1 MNLPLLAG
9 TLGKTC
15 YGSLQEFYVDMFAKG
30 VAVLPVGTANVWV
43 GDAPPADIVRY
54 PIWARTSAGNPVWP
68 PVWQLFNG
76 NWVAKHPVPASG
88 SELRL
93 WVGSLANL
101 ATYDGGDN
109 GAPSAVSGPMWQEY
123 APLRALMPIGVGSLP
138 SATAIPV
145 TGTGGEENH
154 TLLLTEIPQHQHDM
168 QASGTGGGSN
178 NVVASAGTQLP
189 KTTGVWLTA
198 LGGGGKPDGTTAPHN
213 NMPPYYGVYFISR
226 TSRLYYTTPQ

>member
-1 MNLPLLAG
+1 MNLSLLPG

-15 YGSLQEFYVDMFAKG
+15 YGSLQEFYNDMFAKG
-30 VAVLPVGTANVWV
+30 AAVLPVGTANVWV
-43 GDAPPADIVRY
+43 GDAPPVDIVRY
-54 PIWARTSAGNPVWP
+54 PVWARTSGGNPVWP
-68 PVWQLFNG
+68 PIWELFNG
-76 NWVAKHPVPASG
+76 NWVAKHPTPASG

-138 SATAIPV
+138 SGIAIPV
-145 TGTGGEENH
+145 TGPGGEENH
-154 TLLLTEIPQHQHDM
+154 TLVLTETPNHAHAMFTLSSPGAGGNIGATTPQFNIGTSQTNT
-168 QASGTGGGSN
+168 GTTGGK
-178 NVVASAGTQLP
+178 V
-189 KTTGVWLTA
+189 
-198 LGGGGKPDGTTAPHN
+198 DGTTAPHN

-226 TSRLYYTTPQ
+226 TARVYYTTPQ